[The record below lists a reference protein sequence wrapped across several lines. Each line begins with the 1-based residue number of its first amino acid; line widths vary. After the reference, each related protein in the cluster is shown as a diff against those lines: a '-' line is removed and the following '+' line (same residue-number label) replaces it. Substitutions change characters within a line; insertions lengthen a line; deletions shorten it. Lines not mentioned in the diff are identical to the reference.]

1 MDKTEQKIIQAVDV
15 RRDELVAFF
24 RQLVQIRSFSGQE
37 TEMASLL
44 ADGLRFR
51 GWNDVKIVGIS
62 PEHPNVL
69 ARIKGVEEGPTYT
82 FNGHMD
88 VIQPQDA
95 DRWPHQPFAGVIEN
109 GKLYGR
115 GTVDM
120 KSGTVS
126 SFFAGLIFQSADIP
140 IRGEVLFT
148 GVCDEL
154 INGDNGV
161 LYLIKEGYIK
171 KNSPDDFGINCEPTN
186 ILEMNI
192 ATKGVYRADITV
204 LGKGAFNARPYLG
217 ISAIDKATKL
227 IRAVMEL
234 DERIRKTM
242 THPLLEPRSVCVA
255 MISGGEASNTVPDKC
270 KLTVTRRMHPCETQ
284 RQCYQDY
291 VDILERLSKE
301 DPEFR
306 ANISEW
312 GNCRPPAE
320 VSSDLS
326 VIDAFRRAQK
336 LVTGKDLILSGSE
349 GGTDASH
356 VVALTGIPMPVYG
369 PGDYKLLGTPNECVS
384 LEDFLNAVK
393 IYALTIYYTLGVEK
407 K

>member
-1 MDKTEQKIIQAVDV
+1 MDKTEQRIINAVDASF
-15 RRDELVAFF
+15 DDLVDFF
-24 RQLVQIRSFSGQE
+24 RQLIQCRSFSGQE
-37 TEMASLL
+37 AEVADLL
-44 ADGLRFR
+44 VEGLRLR
-51 GWNDVKIVGIS
+51 GWNDVEIVRVS

-69 ARIKGVEEGPTYT
+69 ARVKGAEDGPTYI
-82 FNGHMD
+82 FNGHLD
-88 VIQPQDA
+88 VIPPQDA
-95 DRWPHQPFAGVIEN
+95 DRWPHQPFAGVIED

-120 KSGTVS
+120 KSGTFS
-126 SFFAGLIFQSADIP
+126 SFFAGLIFQSLDIP

-171 KNSPDDFGINCEPTN
+171 RYRPDDFGINCEPTN

-192 ATKGVYRADITV
+192 ATKGVYRVDITV

-217 ISAIDKATKL
+217 VSAIDKASKL
-227 IRAVMEL
+227 IQAIIEL
-234 DERIRKTM
+234 DGRIRGTM

-270 KLTVTRRMHPCETQ
+270 KLTVTRRMYPCETQ
-284 RQCYQDY
+284 QQCYQDY
-291 VDILERLSKE
+291 VDILECLSME

-306 ANISEW
+306 AEILEW
-312 GNCRPPAE
+312 DNCRPPAE
-320 VSSDLS
+320 VPCDLPI
-326 VIDAFRRAQK
+326 IDAFRRAQK
-336 LVTGKDLILSGSE
+336 LVTGKDLLLTGSE

-384 LEDFLNAVK
+384 IEDFLNAVK
-393 IYALTIYYTLGVEK
+393 IYALTIYYTLGMEK
-407 K
+407 